1 MPVVLASANG
11 VTAPE
16 HTDASTTSD
25 RVAVRA
31 IAVIIVA
38 ELFGTS
44 LWFSANASAQ
54 GLARDWGLTSAD
66 IGLLTNAVQLGFIA
80 GTLGFSLSGIA
91 DRFAASRIVAVCACF
106 GAATNAAFALI
117 ATGLGDAAAYRFLT
131 GAALAGIY
139 PLGMKLVVSW
149 APQRS
154 GEALGWL
161 LGMLTIGTA
170 LPHAVRA
177 AGSEW
182 NWSAVVLASSVL
194 ALAGAA
200 MVARLGDGPH
210 LTTNAPGQRLR
221 LGAIIKVFRI
231 PAFRASALGYFG
243 HMWELYAFW
252 TIVPFLLLP
261 VLANSNGGTV
271 SASIT
276 SAWAFAVIGAG
287 AAGCI
292 LGGRLSRHIGSA
304 RVAALALAA
313 SGTVCLLF
321 PLLQDVSAKVLLA
334 VLLLWGVS
342 VIADSPQF
350 SALSARAC
358 PPNLVGSALAIQN
371 SIGFFISVVSI
382 TVASASVSTLGAH
395 TSWLLLPGPVLGLL
409 GFMPLIRQRGV
420 ATRSH

>member
-1 MPVVLASANG
+1 MK
-11 VTAPE
+11 AP
-16 HTDASTTSD
+16 AQSGTSD
-25 RVAVRA
+25 NKAIRA

-54 GLARDWGLTSAD
+54 GLARDWGLTSAG

-80 GTLGFSLSGIA
+80 GTLGFALSGIA

-117 ATGLGDAAAYRFLT
+117 ATGLTDAVVYRFLT
-131 GAALAGIY
+131 GIALAGIY

-177 AGSEW
+177 AGSDW
-182 NWSAVVLASSVL
+182 NWSVVVLTSSVL
-194 ALAGAA
+194 ALVGAA

-221 LGAIIKVFRI
+221 IGAIMKVFRI

-261 VLANSNGGTV
+261 VLASTD
-271 SASIT
+271 ST
-276 SAWAFAVIGAG
+276 SLIPAWAFGVIGAG

-292 LGGRLSRHIGSA
+292 FGGWLNRHIGSA
-304 RVAALALAA
+304 RVAALALVI
-313 SGTVCLLF
+313 SGTVCLLY
-321 PLLQDVSAKVLLA
+321 PLLQNASAAIVLT
-334 VLLLWGVS
+334 VLVIWGVT
-342 VIADSPQF
+342 VVADSPQF

-371 SIGFFISVVSI
+371 SIGFFISVISI
-382 TVASASVSTLGAH
+382 TIASASLSSLGAY
-395 TSWLLLPGPVLGLL
+395 TSWLLLPGPILGLI

-420 ATRSH
+420 STAP

>member
-1 MPVVLASANG
+1 MTNPGSRNG
-11 VTAPE
+11 
-16 HTDASTTSD
+16 SGTSD
-25 RVAVRA
+25 RKAIRA
-31 IAVIIVA
+31 IAIIIVA

-54 GLARDWGLTSAD
+54 GLARDWGLTSAG

-80 GTLGFSLSGIA
+80 GTLGFSLTGIA

-117 ATGLGDAAAYRFLT
+117 ASGLADAILYRFLT
-131 GAALAGIY
+131 GVALAGIY

-149 APQRS
+149 APQRA

-177 AGSEW
+177 AGSDW
-182 NWSAVVLASSVL
+182 NWSTVVLASSVL
-194 ALAGAA
+194 ALVGAA

-210 LTTNAPGQRLR
+210 LKTNAPGQRLR
-221 LGAIIKVFRI
+221 LGAIMQVFRI

-252 TIVPFLLLP
+252 TIVPFLLLS
-261 VLANSNGGTV
+261 VLGNSGG
-271 SASIT
+271 ASLIP
-276 SAWAFAVIGAG
+276 AWAFAIIGAG

-292 LGGRLSRHIGSA
+292 FGGWLSRHIGSA
-304 RVAALALAA
+304 RVAALALVI
-313 SGTVCLLF
+313 SGSVCLLY
-321 PLLQDVSAKVLLA
+321 PLLQDTSAVLVLGVLL
-334 VLLLWGVS
+334 VWGITV
-342 VIADSPQF
+342 VADSPQF

-371 SIGFFISVVSI
+371 SIGFFISVISI
-382 TVASASVSTLGAH
+382 TIASASLNSLGAY
-395 TSWLLLPGPVLGLL
+395 TAWLLLPGPILGLL
-409 GFMPLIRQRGV
+409 GFMPLIRQQHIAPDR
-420 ATRSH
+420 

>member
-1 MPVVLASANG
+1 M
-11 VTAPE
+11 
-16 HTDASTTSD
+16 
-25 RVAVRA
+25 RAV
-31 IAVIIVA
+31 AVIIVA

-44 LWFSANASAQ
+44 LWFSANASAE
-54 GLARDWGLTSAD
+54 GLARDWGLGSTG
-66 IGLLTNAVQLGFIA
+66 IGLLTNAVQLGFIG
-80 GTLGFSLSGIA
+80 GTLLFSLTGIA

-106 GAATNAAFALI
+106 GAATNAAFALF
-117 ATGLGDAAAYRFLT
+117 ATGLVDGLVYRFLT

-161 LGMLTIGTA
+161 LGMLSIGTA

-177 AGSEW
+177 SGSNWEW
-182 NWSAVVLASSVL
+182 SMVVLASSAL

-210 LTTNAPGQRLR
+210 LGTNAPGQRLR
-221 LGAIIKVFRI
+221 LGAVIKVFRI

-261 VLANSNGGTV
+261 VLAGSGVPVV
-271 SASIT
+271 SSSI
-276 SAWAFAVIGAG
+276 SAWSFSVIAAG

-292 LGGRLSRHIGSA
+292 FGGMLSRKIGSA
-304 RVAALALAA
+304 HVAALALLT
-313 SGTVCLLF
+313 SGTVCLVF
-321 PLLQDVSAKVLLA
+321 PLVQSAPVAIVLA
-334 VLLLWGVS
+334 VLLVWGVS
-342 VIADSPQF
+342 VVADSPQF

-371 SIGFFISVVSI
+371 SIGFLISVISI
-382 TVASASVSTLGAH
+382 TIASASINALGPY
-395 TSWLLLPGPVLGLL
+395 TSWLLLPGPILGLI
-409 GFMPLIRQRGV
+409 GFMPLIRN
-420 ATRSH
+420 RSDGTAQ